1 MIGRIALFVIILL
14 GVTVGSALAVY
25 GEVDPCRML
34 AKDQAMQ
41 SDQEGTISHA
51 LGIDT
56 EPWYRLE
63 TSQYSTGEC
72 VEALVGIWSDR
83 ILSKA

>member
-1 MIGRIALFVIILL
+1 MIGRIALFVLILL
-14 GVTVGSALAVY
+14 SVTIGAALAIY

-41 SDQEGTISHA
+41 SNQEGGWPHT

-72 VEALVGIWSDR
+72 IEQLVGIWSDR
-83 ILSKA
+83 ILS

>member
-1 MIGRIALFVIILL
+1 MIGRIALFVVVLL
-14 GVTVGSALAVY
+14 TMTIGSALALY

-34 AKDQAMQ
+34 AKDQARQ
-41 SDQEGTISHA
+41 SNQEGTLPHA
-51 LGIDT
+51 FGIDT

-72 VEALVGIWSDR
+72 VEVLVSVWSDR
-83 ILSKA
+83 ILP

>member
-1 MIGRIALFVIILL
+1 MIGRIALFVLILL
-14 GVTVGSALAVY
+14 SVTVGSALAVY

-34 AKDQAMQ
+34 AKDHAMQ
-41 SDQEGTISHA
+41 SNKEGTWPHA

-72 VEALVGIWSDR
+72 VEELVNIWSER
-83 ILSKA
+83 ILT